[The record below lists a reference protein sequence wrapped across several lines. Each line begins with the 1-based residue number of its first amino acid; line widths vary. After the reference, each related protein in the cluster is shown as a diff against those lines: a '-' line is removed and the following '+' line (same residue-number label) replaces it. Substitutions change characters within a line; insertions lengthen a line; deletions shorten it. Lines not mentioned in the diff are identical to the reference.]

1 MNLIEKSLRYFEKT
15 ACIWGIGLVKYQHAQ
30 LLSQLL
36 SLDVIS
42 IRIGLSKAE
51 LMEKCMNTYSNALN
65 DFNHIKHLRG
75 SSLSALGIINT
86 WNQRGDTEN
95 ELNMEKKE
103 EEDSMNTSSFES
115 EDYNSEAS
123 SESAEI
129 KDWSLREMD
138 PKAMRAKLDEL

>member
-1 MNLIEKSLRYFEKT
+1 M
-15 ACIWGIGLVKYQHAQ
+15 
-30 LLSQLL
+30 
-36 SLDVIS
+36 
-42 IRIGLSKAE
+42 
-51 LMEKCMNTYSNALN
+51 
-65 DFNHIKHLRG
+65 
-75 SSLSALGIINT
+75 SALGIINT

-95 ELNMEKKE
+95 ELNVENSE